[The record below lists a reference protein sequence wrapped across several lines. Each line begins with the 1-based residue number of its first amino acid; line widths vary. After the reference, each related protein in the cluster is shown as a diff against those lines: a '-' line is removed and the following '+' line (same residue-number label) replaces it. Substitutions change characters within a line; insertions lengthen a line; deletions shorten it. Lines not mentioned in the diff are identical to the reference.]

1 VLIAIDYTYITK
13 FQFVNSCAFTQ
24 MFHHRLQFSVADR
37 RDEPYP
43 ELNILFV
50 CLFVFEQ
57 CNIERATELQKLS
70 MKKNDRAATSTQKE
84 NLVVVENLLSEIYT
98 AAFLLVRYK
107 PQQDKSSTNCSSKY
121 GKQKRTKGLQQNTT
135 QQISMQKNVRCLMV
149 NRQYIYIYIK
159 QKDSQHNETKQ
170 KKKKNTES
178 LCCTHTK
185 ESCPMYDA

>member
-1 VLIAIDYTYITK
+1 VPSLR
-13 FQFVNSCAFTQ
+13 CFTIV
-24 MFHHRLQFSVADR
+24 FSFRWRTR

-149 NRQYIYIYIK
+149 NRQYIYIYIYK

-170 KKKKNTES
+170 KKKKTQNR
-178 LCCTHTK
+178 CVAHIPKNRVRCTTHNCRA
-185 ESCPMYDA
+185 SC